1 VEIREN
7 FHAFLHSCTF
17 VVLDEKGIEPEI
29 CRKIKHFHEAP
40 GWQPFLLDPMLCPA
54 VPDASFVQGCL
65 FAGTL
70 RELERYHPCSTFRQ
84 AAARVTSL
92 VVSR

>member
-1 VEIREN
+1 MFEKKRLPGFGV
-7 FHAFLHSCTF
+7 F
-17 VVLDEKGIEPEI
+17 V
-29 CRKIKHFHEAP
+29 AP
-40 GWQPFLLDPMLCPA
+40 LGKVSQSYPFSKVVKQHTVQCYARRCPTPISYRGA
-54 VPDASFVQGCL
+54 ARL